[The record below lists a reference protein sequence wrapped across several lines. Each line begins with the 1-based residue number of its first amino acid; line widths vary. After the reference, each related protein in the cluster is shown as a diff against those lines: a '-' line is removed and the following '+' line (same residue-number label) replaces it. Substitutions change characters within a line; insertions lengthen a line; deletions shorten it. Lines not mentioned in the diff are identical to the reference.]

1 MTILSTMII
10 GPVIETQKIG
20 ALFYSALLGMNLAG
34 AAVVFV
40 GAHHREDDEP
50 CIFTEAKDLIE
61 AREIILKEAN
71 ISNTTD
77 SDKDQAAPKP
87 PKTREWNFEDPTLTK
102 RLFNAN
108 EVIEFATT
116 AITLAFNWEAVL
128 EGKINTVDRKKLQDE
143 AQRYQKANGSIE
155 TYATLSRLAFL
166 AEMALYELD
175 VQTSLDL
182 TDSRSWH
189 WGTMPIYLWCAI
201 HHGLDRY
208 TQADANA
215 HFSVQNKTPFA
226 ANNSTEIEGK
236 AAAA

>member
-1 MTILSTMII
+1 MPILSTMII

-34 AAVVFV
+34 TAVVFV
-40 GAHHREDDEP
+40 GAHHREADEP
-50 CIFTEAKDLIE
+50 CIFAEAKNLVE
-61 AREIILKEAN
+61 AREKILKEAN
-71 ISNTTD
+71 ISNPND
-77 SDKDQAAPKP
+77 SESDQVAPKP
-87 PKTREWNFEDPTLTK
+87 PKAREWNLGDPTQTK

-108 EVIEFATT
+108 EVMDFATT

-128 EGKINTVDRKKLQDE
+128 EGKINTVDRKKLQQE
-143 AQRYQKANGSIE
+143 AQRYQKASGSIE
-155 TYATLSRLAFL
+155 TYSTLSRLAFF
-166 AEMALYELD
+166 AEITLYELD
-175 VQTSLDL
+175 VETSLDL

-189 WGTMPIYLWCAI
+189 WETMPIYLWCAI

-215 HFSVQNKTPFA
+215 HFSMQNQTPFA